1 MGRKEMEKES
11 HSEFVKAARP
21 GGPPAKRQPSP
32 EGLGTN
38 PQDDLSAVGAT
49 PNLGPHAPV
58 SFRPLRRRR
67 ARLQPCRINV
77 S

>member
-32 EGLGTN
+32 KGWVPIPFRLASPGDEGHGF
-38 PQDDLSAVGAT
+38 SRAVAT
-49 PNLGPHAPV
+49 
-58 SFRPLRRRR
+58 
-67 ARLQPCRINV
+67 
-77 S
+77 